1 MRIILLTVIVNM
13 NSYANKVFF
22 SILLIGTNYKF
33 PIAAGNLRQY
43 DSELPAFITT
53 KFLPEPSG
61 YLSASSFSPTRSDP
75 VLILH
80 HMELLQLQEHPLNG
94 VFPH

>member
-33 PIAAGNLRQY
+33 PIAAANLR
-43 DSELPAFITT
+43 
-53 KFLPEPSG
+53 
-61 YLSASSFSPTRSDP
+61 
-75 VLILH
+75 
-80 HMELLQLQEHPLNG
+80 
-94 VFPH
+94 